1 MILKLRIDS
10 QDLRPF
16 IPETYPAAEP
26 DALDD
31 IVSVGVVVPLV
42 AVQTGS
48 SADQR
53 RTFNVRRHR
62 EEEDIDVASSRA
74 ASNTPQKRDS
84 RPSPEQVNTKMVGVP
99 EALLSQFQCAQE
111 PGPREPKTS

>member
-10 QDLRPF
+10 QDLRRF
-16 IPETYPAAEP
+16 VLETYPTVEP

-31 IVSVGVVVPLV
+31 ILPVGVVVLLV

-48 SADQR
+48 NADQR

-62 EEEDIDVASSRA
+62 EEDIVSSRA
-74 ASNTPQKRDS
+74 ASDTPQQRDC
-84 RPSPEQVNTKMVGVP
+84 RPSPEQVNSKTAGVP
-99 EALLSQFQCAQE
+99 KALLSQF
-111 PGPREPKTS
+111 